1 MIRRLTFFT
10 IINIFTFL
18 SAQSYTHADRYAVFE
33 PVASSVLA
41 EGKWFKMKITSTG
54 IYKLTYDDLLTMG
67 FSDPSAVR
75 IFGNGGG
82 MLSLMNS
89 DSRYDDLIENAVY
102 RYTGND
108 GVFNKGD
115 YILFYAAGTVKW
127 NYNLTTSMF
136 EQQLHQY
143 SEAAWYF
150 VTDAAGTGKTITER
164 NAITATSGTV
174 VTSFDDY
181 SFHEKNKYNVLKS
194 GRQWFGERL
203 DFSAYDT
210 TFIFNNLVA
219 SSPVKIKVNVCGRS
233 GVQNTFIVSLNDAV
247 IGSILADKV
256 DPKIKTGAYA
266 NQKSALFSKAVSN
279 DNVKVRVSYSQAS
292 SDDEGYLD
300 YITVNARRQLVL
312 SGDVMYFRDRSN
324 IGITGVVTYN
334 MANCTDQT
342 EIWDLTDPFNI
353 VKVPAQLSGTTLSF
367 TDSTYTLKEYVAF
380 KKGAAFLKPVTDT
393 KQAGVG
399 IVSNQNLHSIG
410 SAQMLIIT
418 HPLFK
423 PAADSIADFHRNLDG
438 LSVAVAT
445 TDQVFNEFSSGAP
458 DVSAI
463 RDFARMIYK
472 RGTVDNR
479 LKYLLLV
486 GDGSYNN
493 ISAVAGNAN
502 FILTYQSENSLNAS
516 FSYVS
521 DDFFGILEDG
531 EGGTS
536 NMEDFSLDLGIG
548 RLPVKTEEEAMS
560 IYGKLKS
567 YTNSKNKGDWQNNI
581 LFAADDQ
588 DGNLHMTQANELATW
603 VDNNH
608 PEMAVKKV
616 FMDAYPQ
623 VSSSSGARYPDVNRT
638 LAENFEKGLLIFN
651 YTGHGGEQGL
661 ADEQILMREDLASL
675 TNFNRLPLFMTATCE
690 FSRFDDLTRDG
701 DGNITESTSAGEY
714 SILNPRGGSIGLITT
729 TRIVYSNEN
738 HALNS
743 RFYQIAFTRD
753 PSGQYY
759 RLGDL
764 IRLTKNVLD
773 QSRNKLNFTLLGD
786 PALRLAIPE
795 YTVATDSVNHV
806 PVTEPVDTLKA
817 FSRIIVSGHIEN
829 ASHQLMQ
836 SYNGLIFP
844 SVYDKA
850 KTITTLANDVDT
862 KPMQFSSREDL
873 LYKGKASVTNGRFT
887 FEFIVP
893 KDITY
898 NYGNGR
904 IIYYSESQSLDAKG
918 EFSRIVIGG
927 TDRTAEQDVTGPEIS
942 LYLNDE
948 KFNDKGITNTNPVIY
963 ALISDESGIN
973 TIGNGIGHDITGVID
988 GDVTNPV
995 IMNEYFQ
1002 SDLNH
1007 FNSGTVAYPMTGL
1020 TEGLHSLRL
1029 KVWDVYNNSSE
1040 AVIEFRVIPGDEM
1053 MITRLGNYPNPARDH
1068 TIFTFEHNHPEDE
1081 VTAAITVFDLQ
1092 GRIIYNYTEVMH
1104 STGFNTS
1111 LPVWDLRDSN
1121 GNLIKPGIYPYR
1133 IRLTSSKGLSAESFQ
1148 KLVVLR

>member
-1 MIRRLTFFT
+1 MIRLLTFLT
-10 IINIFTFL
+10 IINIFSFL
-18 SAQSYTHADRYAVFE
+18 SAQPYAPASRNAVFE
-33 PVASSVLA
+33 PAASSVLA

-54 IYKLTYDDLLTMG
+54 IYKLTYEDLQSMG
-67 FSDPSAVR
+67 FVNPSAVR
-75 IFGNGGG
+75 IFGNGGA
-82 MLSLMNS
+82 MLPLMNS
-89 DSRYDDLIENAVY
+89 DSRYDDLVENAVY
-102 RYTGND
+102 RYTGTD

-115 YILFYAAGTVKW
+115 YILFYATGTVKW

-150 VTDAAGTGKTITER
+150 VTDAAGTGKTIPER
-164 NAITATSGTV
+164 NVLTATSGTV

-181 SFHEKNKYNVLKS
+181 LFHEKNKYNVLKS

-203 DFSAYDT
+203 DLKAYDT
-210 TFIFNNLVA
+210 TFIFPNLVTA
-219 SSPVKIKVNVCGRS
+219 TPVKIRINVCGRS
-233 GVQNTFIVSLNDAV
+233 GVQNTFTISLNDAV
-247 IGSILADKV
+247 IGSLLVDTV
-256 DPKIKTGAYA
+256 DPKIKTGSYG
-266 NQKSALFSKAVSN
+266 NQKNTLFSKTVTS
-279 DNVKVRVSYSQAS
+279 DNVKIRVSYNQVSG
-292 SDDEGYLD
+292 DDEGYLD

-312 SGDVMYFRDRSN
+312 SGDAMFFRDRTNS
-324 IGITGVVTYN
+324 GIHSVVTYN
-334 MANCTDQT
+334 VANCNDQT
-342 EIWDLTDPFNI
+342 EIWDLTDPYNI
-353 VKVPAQLSGTTLSF
+353 VKVPAQLNGTTLSF
-367 TDSTYTLKEYVAF
+367 TDSTYILREYVAL
-380 KKGAAFLKPVTDT
+380 KKGAAFQKPVTDS

-399 IVSNQNLHSIG
+399 IVTNQNLHAIG
-410 SAQMLIIT
+410 STQMLIIT
-418 HPLFK
+418 HPLFIQ
-423 PAADSIADFHRNLDG
+423 AADSIAEFHRNLDG

-445 TDQVFNEFSSGAP
+445 TEQVYNEFSSGAP
-458 DVSAI
+458 DISAI

-472 RGTVDNR
+472 RGSGDDR
-479 LKYLLLV
+479 LKYLMLV

-493 ISAVAGNAN
+493 ISNVAGNAN

-521 DDFFGILEDG
+521 DDFFGILGEG

-536 NMEDFSLDLGIG
+536 KMEDFSLDLGIG
-548 RLPVKTEEEAMS
+548 RLPVKTEEEAMN
-560 IYGKLKS
+560 IYRKLKN
-567 YTNSKNKGDWQNNI
+567 YTNNKNKGDWQNNI

-608 PEMAVKKV
+608 PEFAVKKV
-616 FMDAYPQ
+616 FLDAYPQ
-623 VSSSSGARYPDVNRT
+623 VSSSSGTRYPDVNRT
-638 LAENFEKGLLIFN
+638 LTENFEKGLLIFN
-651 YTGHGGEQGL
+651 YTGHGGEGGL
-661 ADEQILMREDLASL
+661 ADERILMREDLSSL

-753 PSGQYY
+753 ASGNYY
-759 RLGDL
+759 RLGDI
-764 IRLTKNVLD
+764 IRLTKNVLND
-773 QSRNKLNFTLLGD
+773 SRNKLNFTLLGD

-795 YTVATDSVNHV
+795 YNVVTDSVNHV
-806 PVTEPVDTLKA
+806 PVTEPIDTLKA
-817 FSRIIVSGHIEN
+817 FSRIMVTGHIEN
-829 ASHQLMQ
+829 NSHQLMQ

-850 KTITTLANDVDT
+850 KTITTLANDVSSQ
-862 KPMQFSSREDL
+862 PMQFTTREDL
-873 LYKGKASVTNGRFT
+873 LYKGKASVSNGRFT
-887 FEFIVP
+887 FEFVVP

-898 NYGNGR
+898 NYGEGR
-904 IIYYSESQSLDAKG
+904 IIYFSDTQNQDAKG
-918 EFSRIVIGG
+918 EFSGIVIGG
-927 TDRTAEQDVTGPEIS
+927 TDRNAEQDVTGPEIS

-948 KFNDKGITNTNPVIY
+948 YFNDKGITNTSPVIY

-1002 SDLNH
+1002 GDLNN
-1007 FNSGTVAYPMTGL
+1007 FSSGTVAYPMTGL
-1020 TEGLHSLRL
+1020 SEGMHSLTL

-1040 AVIEFRVIPGDEM
+1040 AFIEFRVIPGDEM

-1068 TIFTFEHNHPEDE
+1068 TIFTFEHNQPAEE
-1081 VTAAITVFDLQ
+1081 ITAEITVYDLQ
-1092 GRIIYNYTEVMH
+1092 GRIIYNYSEVIQ

-1133 IRLTSSKGLSAESFQ
+1133 IRLTSDKGMSAESFQ
-1148 KLVVLR
+1148 KLVVFR